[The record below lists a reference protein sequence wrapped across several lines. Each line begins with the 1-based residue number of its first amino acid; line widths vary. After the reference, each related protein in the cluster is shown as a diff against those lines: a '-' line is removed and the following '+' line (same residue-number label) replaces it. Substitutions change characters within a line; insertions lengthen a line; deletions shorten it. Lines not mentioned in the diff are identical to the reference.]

1 MNILIIGG
9 TQFLGY
15 YILEK
20 LLESGHQITVFH
32 RGIHRVPFEGVKE
45 IKKDWHNSSE
55 TEKALKGK
63 KFDVVINNI
72 CFSEEDAYLSYKIFK
87 NSTDHFIVISS
98 AAVYLLNPDLNIP
111 YLEEDALLEI
121 PRYYKDSEKHL
132 YAYGKREADIYFL
145 TKFTRANFPCT
156 ILRPPVLVG
165 KRDYTGRLATYFCQ
179 IEEDHPIILPDGG
192 QNLWGFLYAEDLANF
207 ILKILKNRRAFG
219 KVYNLAQRE
228 AVSLR
233 QLILKIGKILGKIP
247 KIVDIPSSFLIK
259 TPLGVNFS
267 PLWSPNHILLDINAA
282 IRDFGFSPTPFSK
295 WIEEMVLH
303 FKKEPPLD
311 QFKSTR
317 EMEKD
322 TVEKYI
328 KYFRGLN

>member
-15 YILEK
+15 HILEK
-20 LLESGHQITVFH
+20 LLKEGQDITVFH
-32 RGIHRVPFEGVKE
+32 RGIHKVPFKGVKE
-45 IKKDWHNSSE
+45 IKEDWHNSSA
-55 TEKALKGK
+55 TERALKDK
-63 KFDVVINNI
+63 KFDVVINTI
-72 CFSEEDAYLSYKIFK
+72 CFSEEDAYLSYKIFR
-87 NSTDHFIVISS
+87 NSTEHFIVISS
-98 AAVYLLNPDLNIP
+98 AAVYLLNPELNIP

-121 PRYYKDSEKHL
+121 PKYYKNSEKHL

-165 KRDYTGRLATYFCQ
+165 KMDYTGRLATYFCQ
-179 IEEDHPIILPDGG
+179 IEEEKPIILPDGG
-192 QNLWGFLYAEDLANF
+192 QNLWGFLYVEDLANF
-207 ILKILKNRRAFG
+207 VVKILKNKKSFG

-233 QLILKIGKILGKIP
+233 QLILKMAKIIGKVP
-247 KIVDIPSSFLIK
+247 KMVDIPSSLLIK

-267 PLWSPNHILLDINAA
+267 PLYSPNHILLDISAA

-295 WIEEMVLH
+295 WLEEMVRYY
-303 FKKEPPLD
+303 KEEPPLD

-317 EMEKD
+317 ELEKD
-322 TVEKYI
+322 TILKYLN
-328 KYFRGLN
+328 YFKV